1 MAQDQNEK
9 PTVASY
15 ADHEVITPPNRLQ
28 KAVAIAKPAGFDPIA
43 RAEEALGNL
52 ASEFSGWMDQECEQ
66 LDEARQKVKAEGFT
80 QATRDSLF
88 RAAHDI
94 KGEAATFGFPLV
106 APPAESL
113 CRLIE
118 HTPDMARIPLELVD
132 QHVDTIRAIVREG
145 ARSDIEDVA
154 RALTRRLRDVTD
166 EFLRHENR
174 DRPDV
179 LKIVMAPSLVPG
191 GGRSD

>member
-52 ASEFSGWMDQECEQ
+52 ASEFSGWMNQECEQ
-66 LDEARQKVKAEGFT
+66 LDEARQKVKAEGF
-80 QATRDSLF
+80 AEETRDTLF

-132 QHVDTIRAIVREG
+132 QHVDAIRAIIREG
-145 ARSDIEDVA
+145 ARPDIEDVA
-154 RALTRRLRDVTD
+154 WALTRRLRDVTD

-191 GGRSD
+191 SRSE

>member
-1 MAQDQNEK
+1 MAQDKNDT
-9 PTVASY
+9 PAVAAY
-15 ADHEVITPPNRLQ
+15 ADHEVIVPPNRLQ
-28 KAVAIAKPAGFDPIA
+28 KAVALAKPAGFDPVA

-52 ASEFSGWMDQECEQ
+52 ASEFSVWMNRECEQ
-66 LDEARQKVKAEGFT
+66 LDEARQQVKAKGF
-80 QATRDSLF
+80 AEETRGALF

-106 APPAESL
+106 APPADSL

-118 HTPDMARIPLELVD
+118 HTPDMTRIPLELID
-132 QHVDTIRAIVREG
+132 QHVDAIRAIVREVTRPDIAEI
-145 ARSDIEDVA
+145 ART
-154 RALTRRLRDVTD
+154 LTRRLREVTD

-179 LKIVMAPSLVPG
+179 LKIVMAPSLAPG
-191 GGRSD
+191 DRLD

>member
-1 MAQDQNEK
+1 MAQDKNDT
-9 PTVASY
+9 PAVAAY
-15 ADHEVITPPNRLQ
+15 ADHEVIVPPNRLQ
-28 KAVAIAKPAGFDPIA
+28 KAVALAKPAGFDPVA

-52 ASEFSGWMDQECEQ
+52 AGEFSVWMDRECAQ
-66 LDEARQKVKAEGFT
+66 LDEARRHVKTKGFAEETCG
-80 QATRDSLF
+80 ALF

-106 APPAESL
+106 APPADSL

-118 HTPDMARIPLELVD
+118 HTPDMARIPLELID
-132 QHVDTIRAIVREG
+132 QHVDAIRAIVRE
-145 ARSDIEDVA
+145 ATRPDIAQIA
-154 RALTRRLRDVTD
+154 RALTGRLREVTD

-179 LKIVMAPSLVPG
+179 LKIVMAPSLAPG
-191 GGRSD
+191 DRVD